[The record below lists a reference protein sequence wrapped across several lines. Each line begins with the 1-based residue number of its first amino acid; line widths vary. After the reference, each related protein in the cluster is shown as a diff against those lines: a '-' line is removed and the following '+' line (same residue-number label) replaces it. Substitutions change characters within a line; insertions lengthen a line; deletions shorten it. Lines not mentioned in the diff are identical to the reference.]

1 MAFRDVQSGG
11 RRDARQRA
19 GVGSR
24 FGMEDHDLD
33 VSHGRIGRL
42 PGSSVMPG

>member
-1 MAFRDVQSGG
+1 
-11 RRDARQRA
+11 
-19 GVGSR
+19 
-24 FGMEDHDLD
+24 MEDHDLD